1 MKKTILL
8 VEYDNP
14 VIESIAD
21 LFSGEGFEFSKVED
35 GEAAKKILEKK
46 RFDLVI
52 TAAMLPKFH
61 GFYLSQHIK
70 ELFPTTS
77 VIIISGVFKGYE
89 YRQQAMTQYQAD
101 DYFEKPLDL
110 VKLKKRAY
118 ELINVME
125 DAEQFDPSVTQ
136 IPKAKTNKIPTLKT
150 LEQEQNKLTSDDI
163 FGDILKKI
171 ESSSPGVK
179 IDLEQPKAPP
189 VQHPN
194 PTITDRSD
202 LLKELV
208 TLEEPSRVSP
218 TVLLKKPVNLDSMVQ
233 TGTQDQQPKKE
244 YKKLEDEI
252 SKKFEETLSGLGLS
266 AKPSAPRPQPTKP
279 EPPPVIL
286 SPMMAQPKIQKTE
299 TGEEV
304 GGYEILGPI
313 ARGGMAE
320 IYKAKKKGVK
330 GFEKIIALKKILS
343 GYGEDQKY
351 IEMFVDEAKIAAQ
364 LTHPNIVQIYDLGRK
379 DDYYFIAM
387 EYVEGKD
394 LRLLLRQ
401 LSEKEKYLP
410 LELSIYMI
418 IKVLEA
424 LYYAHTAKDNR
435 GQTLDIVHR
444 DVSPPNILIGY
455 TGEIKLT
462 DFGVSKASIKMHQT
476 ISGALK
482 GKLLYMSP
490 EQAKGDRNI
499 DCRSDIFSAGVIFF
513 EMLTNKKLF
522 LDESEMQVL
531 KKVQEG
537 DITMPSSIR
546 KDIDPELEAIL
557 IKSLQ
562 KDPKARYQNAIEMA
576 EALSAYL
583 QKNYTQSPSP
593 AHITHYLAT
602 LFADDIRKNNI
613 KIELKKEPYQITRK
627 PSPVVEKPVE
637 APKVQKAEP
646 EKKTP
651 QTPPIQTKPSSP
663 PPPATIKV
671 VPQPPAPST
680 QKIPVPP
687 AKPQDPKPSIR
698 SDEEFS
704 AMEDRPIEIDLN
716 SEREAPRQPT
726 ESNKVEKKSEPPKP
740 LKEEPAVEPMSEP
753 SKKSEKA
760 TSYHEELA
768 LLDKESSSKKKI
780 YLIVAAAIVVV
791 VGLYIIFAPGSGTSS
806 PDSSTASVSKPLDH
820 SVQGTITE
828 SQATGDP
835 SENQNPLTPE
845 PQTDA
850 SANPE
855 EASSESVAS
864 QTVTPPPTSNPESEK
879 QAASTAQPVPAKQTQ
894 QSTVTP
900 PQPQEKKPEP
910 QSQKPTV
917 QPPQEKKTETAKPVL
932 TQTNATDR
940 KESQKTADQ
949 PPKPVTTPPPTGN
962 TEMKEEKKEE
972 PVEETKPPE
981 TIQAAPVQKPVEKP
995 EPRQITEGMELL
1007 LNELDIQPQK
1017 LNTPDPDIPRK
1028 ALKSLPANTSVLARI
1043 LVNHKGQVER
1053 VVMSK
1058 KTNVFDADMAIIS
1071 TLSKWTF
1078 QPGRKD
1084 NVAVKVWLTIP
1095 ITLN

>member
-21 LFSGEGFEFSKVED
+21 LFGGENFDFSKVED

-70 ELFPTTS
+70 ELFPGTA

-101 DYFEKPLDL
+101 DYFEKPVDL
-110 VKLKKRAY
+110 TKLRGRAC
-118 ELINVME
+118 ELLGIKE
-125 DAEQFDPSVTQ
+125 DEEQFNPSVTQ
-136 IPKAKTNKIPTLKT
+136 IPKTKTNKIPTLKS
-150 LEQEQNKLTSDDI
+150 LEEEQSKLTSNDI

-171 ESSSPGVK
+171 ESSSPGLK
-179 IDLEQPKAPP
+179 IDLEPPKTENKPEVSPAPP
-189 VQHPN
+189 VQPPK

-208 TLEEPSRVSP
+208 TLEEPAKVDP
-218 TVLLKKPVNLDSMVQ
+218 TVLLKKPSETDS
-233 TGTQDQQPKKE
+233 KKE
-244 YKKLEDEI
+244 YKKLEDAI

-266 AKPSAPRPQPTKP
+266 SKPAAPRPQPPRP
-279 EPPPVIL
+279 ETPPVVL
-286 SPMMAQPKIQKTE
+286 SPAMSQPKTPKIE
-299 TGEEV
+299 PGEEV
-304 GGYEILGPI
+304 GGYDILGPI

-401 LSEKEKYLP
+401 LSEKEKHLP

-455 TGEIKLT
+455 NGEIKLT

-490 EQAKGDRNI
+490 EQARGDRDI

-537 DITMPSSIR
+537 EIILPSTLR
-546 KDIDPELEAIL
+546 KEIDPELEAIL
-557 IKSLQ
+557 IKSLH
-562 KDPKARYQNAIEMA
+562 KDPKARYQTAIEMA
-576 EALSAYL
+576 EALSGYL
-583 QKNYTQSPSP
+583 QKHYNQSPSP
-593 AHITHYLAT
+593 AHIAHYLMT

-613 KIELKKEPYQITRK
+613 KIELKKEPYQILRK
-627 PSPVVEKPVE
+627 PAPPAAEKPVE
-637 APKVQKAEP
+637 TPKAPRPEA
-646 EKKTP
+646 EKKA
-651 QTPPIQTKPSSP
+651 PPPP
-663 PPPATIKV
+663 PPPAATVKV
-671 VPQPPAPST
+671 TPQAPSPST
-680 QKIPVPP
+680 QKIPIVPP
-687 AKPQDPKPSIR
+687 VKPQEPRPSIR

-704 AMEDRPIEIDLN
+704 AMEDQPIEIDL
-716 SEREAPRQPT
+716 SGGREEPKGHAEPPRK
-726 ESNKVEKKSEPPKP
+726 ESVPPPAEPIKKEPFKPMKAEPVEKT
-740 LKEEPAVEPMSEP
+740 
-753 SKKSEKA
+753 

-768 LLDKESSSKKKI
+768 LLDKESSSKKKLF
-780 YLIVAAAIVVV
+780 LIVAAAIVVLI
-791 VGLYIIFAPGSGTSS
+791 GLYFVFAPGDKAPASSSS
-806 PDSSTASVSKPLDH
+806 PATALEPMKETGLNAVDDTAAGSLPPAS
-820 SVQGTITE
+820 QGTEEAVESPAETSLPVSEPTKPQPDIRETIGGKTAVAPVKTE
-828 SQATGDP
+828 PPQKTVTQPPVQEKKA
-835 SENQNPLTPE
+835 E
-845 PQTDA
+845 PQKA
-850 SANPE
+850 
-855 EASSESVAS
+855 
-864 QTVTPPPTSNPESEK
+864 
-879 QAASTAQPVPAKQTQ
+879 TAQPAP
-894 QSTVTP
+894 
-900 PQPQEKKPEP
+900 
-910 QSQKPTV
+910 
-917 QPPQEKKTETAKPVL
+917 EKKTEPARPAAVP
-932 TQTNATDR
+932 TQTEVKKN
-940 KESQKTADQ
+940 TAAVAEQ
-949 PPKPVTTPPPTGN
+949 AVKPDTPPAAQT
-962 TEMKEEKKEE
+962 TESKEEKKEE
-972 PVEETKPPE
+972 PAPEPKPVETV
-981 TIQAAPVQKPVEKP
+981 QAAPEQKPVEKP
-995 EPRQITEGMELL
+995 AEPKPITEGMELP
-1007 LNELDIQPQK
+1007 LNELDIPPQK
-1017 LNTPDPDIPRK
+1017 VNAPDPDIPRK
-1028 ALKSLPANTSVLARI
+1028 ALKALPANATVLARI
-1043 LVNHKGQVER
+1043 LVNHKGQVEK
-1053 VVMSK
+1053 VIMSK
-1058 KTNVFDADMAIIS
+1058 KTNVYEADMAVIS

-1078 QPGRKD
+1078 QPGRKN

-1095 ITLN
+1095 ITLNQ